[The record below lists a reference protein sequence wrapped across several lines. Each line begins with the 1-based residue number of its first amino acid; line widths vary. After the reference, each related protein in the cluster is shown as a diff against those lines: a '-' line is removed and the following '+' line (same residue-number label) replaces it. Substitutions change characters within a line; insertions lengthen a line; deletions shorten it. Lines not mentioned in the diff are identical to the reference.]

1 MDFRTASI
9 AGALALA
16 FSTSSFALDL
26 QPYTTKGAPIGKTI
40 FSLGRV
46 SADASSANENSTSVR
61 LTHYFDLAGRRAVVD
76 AKTFY
81 RDFDLKGTTKT
92 SATLL
97 GSSTSEKGT
106 STLAF
111 GGGVYLIDD
120 KDKGEYLLAGMFIKT
135 PTGEY
140 KSTNLANTGENRYT
154 YIPKVAYHTA
164 LTDKID
170 MAVSADV
177 SFYTK
182 NDKYKLPAG
191 YGGVQ
196 TQKKDPQFNTQAS
209 FMYAI
214 DPSLNLNTSIFY
226 HEGGKTKHSDS
237 VASSALDK
245 KTQNTQASVGFRKIT
260 DVGAFSVSYKKD
272 INHVSGTEL
281 NSQWDLKWKI
291 AW

>member
-61 LTHYFDLAGRRAVVD
+61 LTHYFDLGGRRAVVD

-154 YIPKVAYHTA
+154 YIPKIAYHTA

-177 SFYTK
+177 TFYSD
-182 NDKYKLPAG
+182 NDKQMGAL
-191 YGGVQ
+191 GVR
-196 TQKKDPQFNTQAS
+196 TQEKDEMYNAQAS
-209 FMYAI
+209 FMYAV

-226 HEGGKTKHSDS
+226 HEGGDVTYPS
-237 VASSALDK
+237 VSR
-245 KTQNTQASVGFRKIT
+245 TQNTQASVGFRKIT

-281 NSQWDLKWKI
+281 NSQWDLKWKV

>member
-9 AGALALA
+9 AGAIALT

-76 AKTFY
+76 AKQFY
-81 RDFDLKGTTKT
+81 RGIEPKGATKT
-92 SATLL
+92 LSGQTE
-97 GSSTSEKGT
+97 EKGI
-106 STLAF
+106 SALAF

-120 KDKGEYLLAGMFIKT
+120 KAAGDYLLAGMFIVT

-140 KSTNLANTGENRYT
+140 SSTKTVNAGENRYT
-154 YIPKVAYHTA
+154 FIPKVAYHTS
-164 LTDKID
+164 LTEKID
-170 MAVSADV
+170 MAVSADLA
-177 SFYTK
+177 FYTK
-182 NDKYKLPAG
+182 NDKVYLNA
-191 YGGVQ
+191 YSTSVSQ
-196 TQKKDPQFNTQAS
+196 EKDAQFNSQAS
-209 FMYAI
+209 FMYAV

-226 HEGGKTKHSDS
+226 HEGGKTKHSGGY
-237 VASSALDK
+237 SALDK

-272 INHVSGTEL
+272 INHVSGAEL

>member
-9 AGALALA
+9 AGAIALT

-26 QPYTTKGAPIGKTI
+26 QPYTTKGAPVGKTI

-46 SADASSANENSTSVR
+46 SADASSANEHSTSVR
-61 LTHYFDLAGRRAVVD
+61 LTHYFDLAGRRAVLD
-76 AKTFY
+76 AKQFY
-81 RDFDLKGTTKT
+81 RGIEPKGTTKAL
-92 SATLL
+92 S
-97 GSSTSEKGT
+97 GQSEEKGI
-106 STLAF
+106 SALAF

-120 KDKGEYLLAGMFIKT
+120 KAAGDYLLAGMFVVT

-140 KSTNLANTGENRYT
+140 SSTKTVNTGENRYT
-154 YIPKVAYHTA
+154 FIPKVAYHTL
-164 LTDKID
+164 LTEKID

-182 NDKYKLPAG
+182 NDKYKLPTG

-214 DPSLNLNTSIFY
+214 DPTLNLNTSIFY
-226 HEGGKTKHSDS
+226 HEGGKTKHS
-237 VASSALDK
+237 VASAFDK
-245 KTQNTQASVGFRKIT
+245 KTHNTQASLGFRKIT

-281 NSQWDLKWKI
+281 NSQWDFKWKI

>member
-9 AGALALA
+9 AGALALT

-46 SADASSANENSTSVR
+46 SADASTANENSTSVR

-76 AKTFY
+76 AKQFH
-81 RDFDLKGTTKT
+81 RDIEGKGALNDASGP
-92 SATLL
+92 SAFAL
-97 GSSTSEKGT
+97 
-106 STLAF
+106 
-111 GGGVYLIDD
+111 GGGIYLIDD
-120 KDKGEYLLAGMFIKT
+120 KQKGDYLLAGMFVAT
-135 PTGEY
+135 PTGQFH
-140 KSTNLANTGENRYT
+140 NTRVVNPGSNRYT

-177 SFYTK
+177 TFYSDSK
-182 NDKYKLPAG
+182 NHHYLLG
-191 YGGVQ
+191 
-196 TQKKDPQFNTQAS
+196 TQKKDEMYNAQAS
-209 FMYAI
+209 FMYAV

-226 HEGGKTKHSDS
+226 HEGGDVT
-237 VASSALDK
+237 VPQASR
-245 KTQNTQASVGFRKIT
+245 TENTQASVGFRKIT

>member
-9 AGALALA
+9 AGAFALT

-26 QPYTTKGAPIGKTI
+26 QPYTTKGAPVGKTI

-81 RDFDLKGTTKT
+81 RDFDLKGGTKT
-92 SATLL
+92 LANTL
-97 GSSTSEKGT
+97 GSSTSAKGA

-111 GGGVYLIDD
+111 GAGVYLIDD
-120 KDKGEYLLAGMFIKT
+120 KNKGEYLLAGMFFKT

-140 KSTNLANTGENRYT
+140 SSSSLANTGENRYT
-154 YIPKVAYHTA
+154 YIPKIAYHTA
-164 LTDKID
+164 LTDEID

-177 SFYTK
+177 TFYEK
-182 NDKYKLPAG
+182 NDNLFNGA
-191 YGGVQ
+191 
-196 TQKKDPQFNTQAS
+196 TQKKDEMYNAQAS
-209 FMYAI
+209 FMYAV
-214 DPSLNLNTSIFY
+214 DPSLNLNTSVFY
-226 HEGGKTKHSDS
+226 HEGGKTTTSG
-237 VASSALDK
+237 ALGAYDT